1 MKEGSSKSNLHEAK
15 LLTTLCRYLIQQGY
29 QREQIAVLT
38 AYSGQLHNLRREM
51 LNEEKEGYFEGV
63 RVTSVDNFQGEES
76 DIILLSLVRSK
87 KIGFLKIEN
96 RVCVALSRARKGFFI
111 LGNAKLLEE
120 HNSGIWHKIIN
131 DLREHKSLGTH
142 IKLVCQN
149 HPQNGIEASTAEDF
163 LKAPCGGCTEPCQ
176 FKMPDCEHQ
185 CTFPCHPVDTEH
197 KGEFACQMQCTRRCG
212 SGHPCSKKCSEDC
225 GPCMVEVPKRIPM
238 CDHMQDVPCSLD
250 PAEFKCKQLVKK
262 QAFPCGH
269 TIMAECSVAP
279 TDIICK
285 EPCGALECGHPC
297 QGKEIINYMN

>member
-15 LLTTLCRYLIQQGY
+15 LLTALCRYLIQQGY

-142 IKLVCQN
+142 LKLVCQN
-149 HPQNGIEASTAEDF
+149 HPQNGIEASTAKDF

-225 GPCMVEVPKRIPM
+225 GPCMVKVPKCIPM
-238 CDHMQDVPCSLD
+238 CGHMQDVPCSMD
-250 PAEFKCKQLVKK
+250 PAEFKCKHLVQK

-279 TDIICK
+279 TDIVCQ

-297 QGKEIINYMN
+297 QGEEIINYMN